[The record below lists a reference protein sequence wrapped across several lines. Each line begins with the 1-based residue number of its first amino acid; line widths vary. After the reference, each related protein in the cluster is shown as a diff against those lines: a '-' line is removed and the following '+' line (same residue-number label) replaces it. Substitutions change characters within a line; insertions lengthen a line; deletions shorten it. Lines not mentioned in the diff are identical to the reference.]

1 MALVDLT
8 AVSPVVAKLFAN
20 RVTTQL
26 NRAIV
31 LSQVLDVRPEAGQNI
46 QWVARSGTDSPSAGT
61 GVIADGD
68 DVSVFNS
75 DTREPA
81 VLQYGTYHDAF
92 KVSGKALNIA
102 YASGNPAQLADL
114 YAEEMAYSVER
125 LATAISVDIY
135 SGDGTT
141 DHIMGLLDATN
152 GAMLDSGTYAAL
164 DRSTRTYWKGNVI
177 DAGGSSLSLQSIR
190 DLKRLIYNVSG
201 TSPDIFFCDAFQ
213 HDALGAQYANQRR
226 YVTDVL
232 RNDGMAIK
240 LDGGYATTALEFD
253 GIVVL
258 KDKRCPSGTFG
269 ALNSLHVSLAQLAN
283 SPSQLSFGR
292 GMLMLGGTPETQKG
306 EGRTKLSAQILPLA
320 MTGRAVKTALF
331 CDPQVVSKR
340 PNATG
345 FIKNLATT

>member
-1 MALVDLT
+1 MALVDLN

-31 LSQVLDVRPEAGQNI
+31 LGQVLDVRPESGQNI
-46 QWVARSGTDSPSAGT
+46 QWVARSGTESPTTA
-61 GVIADGD
+61 VIADGD
-68 DVSVFNS
+68 DVSVFNN
-75 DTREPA
+75 DTREAA

-125 LATAISVDIY
+125 LATAIATDIY

-164 DRSTRTYWKGNVI
+164 DRGSRTYWKGNVI
-177 DAGGSSLSLQSIR
+177 DAASSALTFEKIR
-190 DLKRLIYNVSG
+190 QLKRLIYNASG
-201 TSPDIFFCDAFQ
+201 TSPDVFFCDAFQ
-213 HDALGAQYANQRR
+213 HDSLGALYGTQRR
-226 YVTDVL
+226 YVTEIL
-232 RNDGMAIK
+232 RNDGMALK

-253 GIVVL
+253 GNVVL
-258 KDKRCPSGTFG
+258 KDKRCTAGVFG
-269 ALNSLHVSLAQLAN
+269 ALNSMHVSLAQLAN
-283 SPSQLSFGR
+283 APSQVSFGR
-292 GMLMLGGTPETQKG
+292 GMMMLGGTPETQKG
-306 EGRTKLSAQILPLA
+306 EGRMKLNAQILPLA

-331 CDPQVVSKR
+331 CDPQVVVKR

-345 FIKNLATT
+345 FIKNLALT